1 MKLIQSFLLSVTRVR
16 LTLYEQRIITKIVES
31 AQGNLEGLTL
41 AQLRKVENPYTNIE
55 LTIPIRYILSDN
67 TKDYAKVI
75 DACRALMSR
84 KFEFYD
90 PTTRTYYADTVIHNV
105 RHIKGSG
112 EISFMVSK
120 VLLDVIYD
128 FTLGY
133 KSYDLETA
141 LTLPT
146 PYAVRM
152 YVLLNE
158 QIKPITWDIEKLKAM
173 FGVAEKYDQT
183 ADFIKKV
190 IEPARKSLNDA
201 HVNSFTYNRN
211 TDGHSKKVT
220 SLTFF
225 PVKTNQVVEIEED
238 EPFMTHEVR
247 VNYIALRM
255 FLREKAGFTLK
266 EINIHAKLLQKFAK
280 VPPCVEELSYIH
292 HRAVKNGKQKGYY
305 INAIKSEIEEWQDA
319 RKTLPRQVKRELK
332 ANGM

>member
-16 LTLYEQRIITKIVES
+16 LTLYEQRILTKIVES
-31 AQGNLEGLTL
+31 AQGNLEGLSL
-41 AQLRKVENPYTNIE
+41 AQLRKIENPFTNIN
-55 LTIPIRYILSDN
+55 LTLPIRYILSDN

-75 DACRALMSR
+75 EACHGLMSR

-105 RHIKGSG
+105 HHVKGSG
-112 EISFMVSK
+112 EVSFMVSK

-128 FTLGY
+128 FSLGY

-158 QIKPITWDIEKLKAM
+158 QAKPITWDVDKLKKM
-173 FGVAEKYDQT
+173 FGVESKYEQT

-190 IEPARKSLNDA
+190 VEPARRALNDA
-201 HVNSFTYNRN
+201 KVNSFTYKRN
-211 TDGHSKKVT
+211 TAEGSKKVT

-225 PVKTNQVVEIEED
+225 PVKCQQIVEVEED
-238 EPFMTHEVR
+238 TPFMTHEVK
-247 VNYIALRM
+247 VNYVALRL
-255 FLREKAGFTLK
+255 FLRGQAGFTTK
-266 EINIHAKLLQKFAK
+266 EVNIHAKLLQKFAK
-280 VPPCVEELSYIH
+280 VPSCVQELSYIH
-292 HRAVKNGKQKGYY
+292 HRATKQGYGKGYY
-305 INAIKSEIEEWQDA
+305 VNAIRSEIDEWQDA
-319 RKTLPRQVKRELK
+319 RKVLPRAVKKELGQ
-332 ANGM
+332 AGM